1 MFPSPRDTV
10 LGSLPIFPCGPGP
23 LACLCLA
30 LLVAPMQTEARCF
43 LLCGIHVTVTVANF
57 VTNSIPK
64 IQHNYFYNVVFEVKN
79 SNERLIAIF
88 RSVDK
93 MVLDRCVPRSC
104 MRPPIMLRTCVP
116 LLGPGF
122 GCWQIWVDVV
132 FAFISTLIEALAA
145 FSAQGPKS

>member
-23 LACLCLA
+23 LVCLCLA
-30 LLVAPMQTEARCF
+30 LLVAPMQTEACCF
-43 LLCGIHVTVTVANF
+43 LLCGIHVTVANF

-79 SNERLIAIF
+79 SNERLISIF

-145 FSAQGPKS
+145 FSAQGPKA